1 MVAIFG
7 RLQRLGLLGPVRSL
21 LRLRLRLD
29 HDRLCDV
36 RVRVRVGIRVG
47 VRGGVRVG
55 IRVRAGVRV
64 GLRVG
69 VRVGIRVGLRVG
81 LRVGVGVGIGVRV
94 RVGVSLLTCATA
106 STRSVK
112 RVVPVAASGGV
123 AKSSVLSSSSLALAA
138 GSEDRNQPGQG

>member
-7 RLQRLGLLGPVRSL
+7 RLQRLGLLGLVRSL
-21 LRLRLRLD
+21 LCLLLRLD

-36 RVRVRVGIRVG
+36 RVG
-47 VRGGVRVG
+47 
-55 IRVRAGVRV
+55 
-64 GLRVG
+64 
-69 VRVGIRVGLRVG
+69 
-81 LRVGVGVGIGVRV
+81 VGVGVGVGVR
-94 RVGVSLLTCATA
+94 VSLLTCATA

-123 AKSSVLSSSSLALAA
+123 AKSSVLSSSSLAFAA